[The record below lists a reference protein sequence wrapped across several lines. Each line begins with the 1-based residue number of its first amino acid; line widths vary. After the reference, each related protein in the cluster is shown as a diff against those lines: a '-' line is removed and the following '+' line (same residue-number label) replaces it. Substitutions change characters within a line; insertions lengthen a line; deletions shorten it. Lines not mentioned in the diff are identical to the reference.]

1 MRWRLI
7 IEEFSPEL
15 IYLKGERNIV
25 ADALSRLEL
34 QNSDVPSTK
43 MHDLR
48 YLAEHFALEDEHLQS
63 DAFPVHYKLLA
74 QHQSHQ
80 KDFFTKHTQDYHLKS
95 FRGGGTT
102 HILVCRNEKIVIPT
116 TLQRRVVTW
125 YHDIL
130 CHAGETRTEQTLK
143 QQYWWPNLR
152 DSVHDVCSK
161 CNVCQRTKRSTQ
173 KYGQLPAK
181 EAEADPWEVL
191 CIDLIATYT
200 IKGNNKQNLILWC
213 VTIIDP
219 ATGWFE
225 MRKIPNKEAITVANL
240 IEQS

>member
-25 ADALSRLEL
+25 ADALSRLQL

-43 MHDLR
+43 MHDLH
-48 YLAEHFALEDEHLQS
+48 YLAEHFALEDEDLQS
-63 DAFPVHYKLLA
+63 DAFPVHYKLIA

-80 KDFFTKHTQDYHLKS
+80 KEFFTKHTQDYHLKS
-95 FRGGGTT
+95 FRGGGMT

-152 DSVHDVCSK
+152 CLTAYTMSAQNAMYVNALSALPKNTDNCLLKKRKLIRGK
-161 CNVCQRTKRSTQ
+161 C
-173 KYGQLPAK
+173 YA
-181 EAEADPWEVL
+181 
-191 CIDLIATYT
+191 
-200 IKGNNKQNLILWC
+200 
-213 VTIIDP
+213 
-219 ATGWFE
+219 
-225 MRKIPNKEAITVANL
+225 
-240 IEQS
+240 

>member
-15 IYLKGERNIV
+15 ISLKGERNII

-80 KDFFTKHTQDYHLKS
+80 KDFFYK
-95 FRGGGTT
+95 T
-102 HILVCRNEKIVIPT
+102 HARLSSQILSW
-116 TLQRRVVTW
+116 RR
-125 YHDIL
+125 YD
-130 CHAGETRTEQTLK
+130 
-143 QQYWWPNLR
+143 
-152 DSVHDVCSK
+152 
-161 CNVCQRTKRSTQ
+161 
-173 KYGQLPAK
+173 
-181 EAEADPWEVL
+181 
-191 CIDLIATYT
+191 TYT
-200 IKGNNKQNLILWC
+200 GL
-213 VTIIDP
+213 P
-219 ATGWFE
+219 
-225 MRKIPNKEAITVANL
+225 
-240 IEQS
+240 